1 MSDFN
6 KWMSTIGLNVIR
18 HANCCRIAFDAG
30 SELQQAEINQLKAKN
45 TQLTHALVNA
55 NAEKSKW
62 QKDYWSQV
70 ERSAE
75 YGAMLMTDPDSLEFK
90 CCQKEKQIEEL
101 TKQLT
106 LCREEN
112 KGLVGKVSELK
123 KHSEMLIDAAN
134 SWTYS
139 EGEKNILLS
148 QADDLDRILDGE
160 KALQGETTPEPKWKT
175 IKVVCQRCGHYLN
188 GCHCNHFGDQCP
200 HLNTSK
206 FGDDGLAECFNCNKI
221 INKDREV
228 VGGADDIN
236 LTR

>member
-1 MSDFN
+1 MSEFN

-90 CCQKEKQIEEL
+90 CYQKEKQIEEL

-112 KGLVGKVSELK
+112 KGLVG
-123 KHSEMLIDAAN
+123 
-134 SWTYS
+134 
-139 EGEKNILLS
+139 
-148 QADDLDRILDGE
+148 RI
-160 KALQGETTPEPKWKT
+160 
-175 IKVVCQRCGHYLN
+175 N
-188 GCHCNHFGDQCP
+188 
-200 HLNTSK
+200 
-206 FGDDGLAECFNCNKI
+206 
-221 INKDREV
+221 
-228 VGGADDIN
+228 DIN